1 MALGSFSEALQ
12 TELEEVPSAL
22 LKATKTIMQEGKG
35 IFVVHM
41 QWMLSEAI
49 GKTDWAANSTWEKVS
64 SLSARSQCSNDRDI
78 ADKVT
83 ALKKSEDALTQLV
96 ADFKELSVEE
106 LLKKSEAAVTTQLKL
121 LKQAYAS
128 VEQQLKSVGMDCT
141 SNMDLRRVDG
151 VTRQA
156 MAGLSHMAMGKLL
169 SLPNIKSPK
178 NGIKVRAKLGDLL
191 ELCKR
196 KKFLEFIGGSFI
208 AGVHTVID
216 IDKEDAEV
224 DNENAGKA
232 KRGKHAS
239 SDTVASSGHGCG
251 RAGA

>member
-1 MALGSFSEALQ
+1 M
-12 TELEEVPSAL
+12 
-22 LKATKTIMQEGKG
+22 
-35 IFVVHM
+35 
-41 QWMLSEAI
+41 
-49 GKTDWAANSTWEKVS
+49 
-64 SLSARSQCSNDRDI
+64 
-78 ADKVT
+78 
-83 ALKKSEDALTQLV
+83 KKN
-96 ADFKELSVEE
+96 
-106 LLKKSEAAVTTQLKL
+106 EAAVTTQLKL

-141 SNMDLRRVDG
+141 SNVDLRRADG

-178 NGIKVRAKLGDLL
+178 SGIKVREKLGELL

-224 DNENAGKA
+224 DKENAGKA
-232 KRGKHAS
+232 KRGKHAG
-239 SDTVASSGHGCG
+239 SDTAASSGHGCG
-251 RAGA
+251 SAGA